1 MKVVDIADEVYRELG
16 SPADLSIPA
25 IAFWLRT
32 NIGSL
37 NNHINTSFVINS
49 TSYEIEQD
57 TTNSEGTA
65 VTLEI
70 AEEEKSIFKKMYM
83 IHYYDTKIRANI
95 ISISSDSVISVT
107 DDGSSVTKIN
117 KNEVSKMLG
126 GIKKQEFEEL
136 KNLINQYN
144 LNKAAPLQVA
154 GDDTVEGFYA
164 VSRKFNRIP
173 NNYA

>member
-16 SPADLSIPA
+16 SPTDLSIPA

-83 IHYYDTKIRANI
+83 IHYYDNKIRANI

-117 KNEVSKMLG
+117 KNEITKALSQ
-126 GIKKQEFEEL
+126 IKRQEYDQL
-136 KNLINQYN
+136 QDLINAYK
-144 LNKAAPLQVA
+144 LDKSSPMQVA
-154 GDDTVEGFYA
+154 GDDTEIGSKLNYLG
-164 VSRKFNRIP
+164 SNEFNRSKM
-173 NNYA
+173 